1 MFVEMFVEK
10 TINYGKA
17 SFNSLEFKIKSRR
30 KIPDFYCSNRKE
42 RSTLH

>member
-17 SFNSLEFKIKSRR
+17 SFNSLEFKTKTS
-30 KIPDFYCSNRKE
+30 KFNVFSF
-42 RSTLH
+42 